1 MTDALRGTREAP
13 DPSCASLLA
22 SLVEEFGPER
32 VDLCVFHTPNLT
44 GIKKSILPKRINE
57 GWGLNHMKLYAID
70 DEIIMS
76 GANLSN
82 DYFTN
87 RQDRYHVLKSKEI
100 TDYFEKIYSTVAK
113 LSYRVVPSDTQPSG
127 FILEWPST
135 NFQPAPLQD
144 SKSYIESATKTLA
157 PLLRPQ
163 GRSASEKD
171 TDTQIYPL
179 IQLTPLLNP
188 DTSTELP
195 ALTGILA
202 KLAKPPLEGS
212 RWTFT
217 AGYFNMT
224 PQVRQLLLDS
234 KPSSATVVAASPWAN
249 GFYGSKGVSG
259 LLPAGYTYLSRSFL
273 DAVARAGLSKQ
284 IIVKEWRRGTV
295 NTPGGWSYHAK
306 GIWITLPGE
315 QNPSISL
322 VGSSNYTKRSYGLD
336 LEANTLIVSSNPD
349 LQRRLG
355 EEEKWLQEYA
365 TTMSRDDYARTE
377 RRVGLHV
384 RIAMW
389 IVTLV
394 GGAL

>member
-1 MTDALRGTREAP
+1 M
-13 DPSCASLLA
+13 
-22 SLVEEFGPER
+22 VEEFGPER
-32 VDLCVFHTPNLT
+32 VEVCVFHTPNLT
-44 GIKKSILPKRINE
+44 GVKKSILPKRINE
-57 GWGLNHMKLYAID
+57 GWGLQHMKLYGID
-70 DEIIMS
+70 DEIIIS
-76 GANLSN
+76 GANLSS

-87 RQDRYHVLKSKEI
+87 RQDRYHVFKSKEI
-100 TDYFEKIYSTVAK
+100 TDYFQGIYRTVCN
-113 LSYRVVPSDTQPSG
+113 LSYNVVPSKEQSG
-127 FILEWPST
+127 FALEWPAT
-135 NFQPAPLQD
+135 NLQPPPLQD
-144 SKSYIESATKTLA
+144 PKGYISSATKALA
-157 PLLRPQ
+157 PLLKPHHKPM
-163 GRSASEKD
+163 SEKA

-179 IQLTPLLNP
+179 LQLTSLLDP

-195 ALTGILA
+195 ALRNVLG
-202 KLAKPPLEGS
+202 KLSKPPLEGS

-224 PQVRQLLLDS
+224 PEIRQLLLNS

-273 DAVARAGLSKQ
+273 DAVARVGLSQQ
-284 IIVKEWRRGTV
+284 IAVKEWRRGTV

-315 QNPSISL
+315 SNPSISL
-322 VGSSNYTKRSYGLD
+322 VGSSNYTKRSHFLD
-336 LEANTLIVSSNPD
+336 LEANTLIVTRNPE

-355 EEEKWLQEYA
+355 EEEKWLQDYA
-365 TTMSRDDYARTE
+365 TTMTRDDYAKTE